1 MNHSR
6 FYINSETN
14 YSKSSENRNRN
25 EFALKYQLG
34 INNQAIETVLVYGS
48 VFTFGRSDENDICS
62 GLEIAAISRI
72 QCFIFVIDD
81 SLLVMD
87 GWSFLGT
94 QTIKVNDS
102 MQKLQSSMPNKRVL
116 LRFNKSDCI
125 HLRFGEKHSK
135 LSIDLILNPRE
146 CVICKKN
153 ARIIANRCGH
163 KVLCRDCFFD
173 LLSQPKAQCPICK
186 VSLKHKSYVF
196 NMNRTAT
203 SNDCRKCVNV

>member
-1 MNHSR
+1 MNHLR
-6 FYINSETN
+6 FYVNSETN
-14 YSKSSENRNRN
+14 YRNRH

-34 INNQAIETVLVYGS
+34 INNQAIETVYGS

-62 GLEIAAISRI
+62 GLKIAAISRI

-94 QTIKVNDS
+94 QTVKVNDN
-102 MQKLQSSMPNKRVL
+102 MQELQSSMPSKRVL
-116 LRFNKSDCI
+116 LWFNRSDCI

-146 CVICKKN
+146 CVF
-153 ARIIANRCGH
+153 
-163 KVLCRDCFFD
+163 V
-173 LLSQPKAQCPICK
+173 
-186 VSLKHKSYVF
+186 
-196 NMNRTAT
+196 
-203 SNDCRKCVNV
+203 